1 MLRGF
6 FLIFLLIGVA
16 IVAVFGFRG
25 QTSTGSPVEVFPDMV
40 RQMKVRAQA
49 PLKFF
54 ADGRG
59 SRVPVAGTVPFGYDM
74 PQPNAEASP
83 GAAPVPSEMN
93 ARPHLAFSSGND
105 YFNTG
110 RMGTNWGTGFPL
122 PVTGDLME
130 RGKQRFN
137 INCAICHGPTAA
149 GNGMT
154 KQYGLTTVVSLQDE
168 RIRKMSDGEIFN
180 TITHG
185 KNTMM
190 AYGPNVSVT
199 DRWAIIAYLR
209 ALQRSQNATEADVP
223 PEHRADLDKPPPPPS
238 PEPSKPEETKK

>member
-25 QTSTGSPVEVFPDMV
+25 QTSTGSPIEVFPDMV

-49 PLKFF
+49 PLAFF

-59 SRVPVAGTVPFGYDM
+59 SRVPVAGTVPMGYEM
-74 PQPNAEASP
+74 PKANSEASP
-83 GAAPVPSEMN
+83 GTVPVPSEMN
-93 ARPHLAFSSGND
+93 AQPHLGFSSGND

-110 RMGTNWGTGFPL
+110 KIGTNWGTGFPL
-122 PVTGDLME
+122 PVNGDLME

-154 KQYGLTTVVSLQDE
+154 KQYGLATVVSLQDQ
-168 RIRKMSDGEIFN
+168 RIRDMADGEIFD

-185 KNTMM
+185 KNTML

-209 ALQRSQNATEADVP
+209 ALQRSQNATQADVP
-223 PEHRADLDKPPPPPS
+223 PEHRAEMDKPAETKPEAK
-238 PEPSKPEETKK
+238 PEPAKK